1 MHPTTVIE
9 IGLVSALV
17 VLLSGAAF
25 LLKKTYRKFVW
36 ITVGAIMLSSL
47 AYYSARPFIV
57 ESQQAAAVEKLDSY
71 LTDKYRDETWVIT
84 DTDAHELQKIIKL
97 HVIFDR
103 EPSIVYEYE
112 VAEETIEQL
121 SFWNLHTG
129 VTGGELLKTGL
140 EMEHV
145 E

>member
-17 VLLSGAAF
+17 ALLSGAAF

-36 ITVGAIMLSSL
+36 IVVGAIVLSSL
-47 AYYSARPFIV
+47 AYYSTRPFIV
-57 ESQQAAAVEKLDSY
+57 KSQQAAAVEKLDSY
-71 LTDKYRDETWVIT
+71 LTGKYRAETWVIT
-84 DTDAHELQKIIKL
+84 DTDAHELQEVINL
-97 HVIFDR
+97 HVIFDN

-129 VTGGELLKTGL
+129 ESGVVFEHL
-140 EMEHV
+140 E
-145 E
+145 